1 MDTDNPS
8 NPLWEPDQA
17 LKAASN
23 LSHYMQW
30 LSDKGLPF
38 SRYQD
43 LWKWSTDDSERFW
56 ESLLDYFNVVYEG
69 TYDRVLSGD
78 HMPKTRWFEGISLN
92 YSEHIFR
99 NESKEIPAIVWGAE
113 NEDLKE
119 LSWEELHQKTAS
131 LASFLK
137 ESGIVKGDRVVGY
150 LPNRPEAII
159 SFLAANS
166 IGAPWSCTSP
176 DFGINAIIDRF
187 EQIAP
192 KVLIACCGYH
202 YNGKYYSKEEVVRA
216 LIKQLPTLELIIII
230 SENGEVCLEVTGEK
244 VVSWNE
250 VTGKKE
256 VSLEFTRVPFSHPI
270 WILYSSGTTGLP
282 KPITHGHGGILL
294 EHLKYLAFH
303 NDIKKG
309 DRCFWYTTTGWM
321 MWNYIQA
328 SLLLGGTV
336 VLYDGSPSYP
346 DLHVLW
352 QFAESAKISHFG
364 ISAGFITASM
374 KTGTKPGNT
383 YDLHALKSIGST
395 GSPLPPEG
403 FDWIY
408 REVKRD
414 LWVASISGGT
424 DVCSAFVGGN
434 PLLPVYRGEI
444 QCRALGCALD
454 AYDQSG
460 RSLTGEVGEMV
471 ITRPMPSMPVF
482 FWNDPD
488 YSRYEESYF
497 EMYPG
502 VWRHGDW
509 TKITSHDGIIIYGRS
524 DSTLNRGGVRVGTS
538 ELYRALDGIPEI
550 SDSLII
556 CLETEKGGFFMP
568 LFVMM
573 RKGTTLDDSFISR
586 VKKHIREQ
594 CSPRHIPDTLIQVD
608 DIPYT
613 ISGKKVETPVK
624 KILSGKDTGSSLNR
638 DALKNPSSLD
648 FFITYYKQIQSD
660 DS

>member
-1 MDTDNPS
+1 MTPDNS
-8 NPLWEPDQA
+8 SIPLWEPDQA
-17 LKAASN
+17 FKEASN
-23 LSHYMQW
+23 LARYRQW
-30 LSDKGLPF
+30 LSEREGLPF
-38 SRYQD
+38 PQYQD
-43 LWKWSTDDSERFW
+43 LWKWSTDHVEKFW
-56 ESLLDYFNVVYEG
+56 ESMLDYFNVLYEG
-69 TYDRVLSGD
+69 TYEQVLTD
-78 HMPKTRWFEGISLN
+78 DPMPRTRWFEGISLS
-92 YSEHIFR
+92 YAEHIFR
-99 NESKEIPAIVWGAE
+99 NESTEVPAIIWGAE
-113 NEDLKE
+113 ENDPKE

-137 ESGIVKGDRVVGY
+137 ASGIVMGDRVVGY

-159 SFLAANS
+159 SFLATNS
-166 IGAPWSCTSP
+166 VGATWSCTSP

-187 EQIAP
+187 AQIAP

-202 YNGKYYSKEEVVRA
+202 YNGQYYSKREVVRS
-216 LIKQLPTLELIIII
+216 LITRLPTLEVIIMV
-230 SENGEVCLEVTGEK
+230 SENGESCLEATGEK
-244 VVSWNE
+244 GVSWNQ
-250 VTGKKE
+250 VIGKKSA
-256 VSLEFTRVPFSHPI
+256 SLEFTRVPFSHPI

-352 QFAESAKISHFG
+352 QYAEKAKISHFG
-364 ISAGFITASM
+364 ISAGYITANV
-374 KTGTKPGNT
+374 KAGTKPGST
-383 YDLHALKSIGST
+383 YDLHHMRSIGST

-408 REVKRD
+408 QEVKKD
-414 LWVASISGGT
+414 VWVSSISGGT

-538 ELYRALDGIPEI
+538 EIYRALDGIPEI

-613 ISGKKVETPVK
+613 ISGKKVETP
-624 KILSGKDTGSSLNR
+624 
-638 DALKNPSSLD
+638 
-648 FFITYYKQIQSD
+648 
-660 DS
+660 